1 MQSPASRQ
9 FILGQNLQQQS
20 LDTSPIYSNTQG
32 FAQLAKALAGGLLQ
46 RDAQTKYADE
56 QKAKSAR
63 MAQAL
68 QGIVP
73 AEFIPA
79 LTSPD
84 PNAGAIATVA
94 LQNER
99 EAAREKARDNRVAA
113 SAIELEAE
121 RGNNAR
127 ALALAQSTANRVLNE
142 ANNDSREK
150 IADLNREANAA
161 MQKARLAQEQ
171 GNFKEANRLK
181 KEAAEL
187 ARKHDEDLETLKA
200 KLGSVA
206 SEIVEGTGDND
217 VPVGA
222 TAVKTTDARGNVTF
236 DRPIYP
242 PSSAEERVISILNEY
257 ERLAENDP
265 DILNQ
270 PEYKNYKTMFDK
282 YTRAQG
288 QPGIA
293 LTIGKDGSV
302 SLQTGDQSAA
312 ASGLPATR
320 VVAEGKGL
328 GQRTTAIDSL
338 EGILRF
344 IEKDPSK
351 FGVTGALQSLTQEI
365 GGVLQDL
372 DPTDVSQA
380 IKSEIAEFYPDD
392 VRAQKNFDPFFDPKL
407 PKSEIAINSIA
418 FRIAADRISVGDGV
432 RSLASEFERVQK
444 SLSLRGLR
452 SSANVKARLQQAL
465 EELQSTQANVQKALG
480 QRTGQTPGTSGE
492 TVRQPLVVPYE
503 ETQ

>member
-1 MQSPASRQ
+1 
-9 FILGQNLQQQS
+9 
-20 LDTSPIYSNTQG
+20 
-32 FAQLAKALAGGLLQ
+32 
-46 RDAQTKYADE
+46 
-56 QKAKSAR
+56 
-63 MAQAL
+63 
-68 QGIVP
+68 
-73 AEFIPA
+73 
-79 LTSPD
+79 
-84 PNAGAIATVA
+84 
-94 LQNER
+94 
-99 EAAREKARDNRVAA
+99 
-113 SAIELEAE
+113 
-121 RGNNAR
+121 
-127 ALALAQSTANRVLNE
+127 
-142 ANNDSREK
+142 
-150 IADLNREANAA
+150 
-161 MQKARLAQEQ
+161 
-171 GNFKEANRLK
+171 
-181 KEAAEL
+181 
-187 ARKHDEDLETLKA
+187 
-200 KLGSVA
+200 
-206 SEIVEGTGDND
+206 
-217 VPVGA
+217 
-222 TAVKTTDARGNVTF
+222 
-236 DRPIYP
+236 
-242 PSSAEERVISILNEY
+242 VISILNEY

-282 YTRAQG
+282 FTAAQG

-344 IEKDPSK
+344 IENDPSK

-444 SLSLRGLR
+444 SLSLRG
-452 SSANVKARLQQAL
+452 
-465 EELQSTQANVQKALG
+465 
-480 QRTGQTPGTSGE
+480 
-492 TVRQPLVVPYE
+492 
-503 ETQ
+503 